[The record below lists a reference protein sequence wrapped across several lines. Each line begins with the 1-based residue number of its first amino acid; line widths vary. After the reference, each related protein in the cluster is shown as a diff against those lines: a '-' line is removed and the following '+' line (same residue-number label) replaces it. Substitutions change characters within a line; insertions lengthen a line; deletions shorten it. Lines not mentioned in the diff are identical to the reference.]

1 MKLPTLL
8 SLSAFLFVSV
18 GHVSAVDYTS
28 EIRPILNKKCYKCHS
43 GPRAKGKLRMDSTDS
58 FADRIGGD
66 DPVIIPGN
74 PANSLL
80 AIKAGLPR
88 TDGDSMPPP
97 PARARGAEGMTSV
110 ELNLVK
116 QWIAEG
122 AKFSADDP
130 DPAPSTST
138 PATTDAPAELLSWT
152 NTQGVSLKASFV
164 AVNATHVKLR
174 KEDGSEFVYPLASLD
189 AASQEQA
196 KKLATP

>member
-1 MKLPTLL
+1 MKPPILL
-8 SLSAFLFVSV
+8 AFLTLFPFSYRDAV
-18 GHVSAVDYTS
+18 AVDYTT

-43 GPRAKGKLRMDSTDS
+43 GPRAKGKLRMDSQDS
-58 FADRIGGD
+58 FGDRIGGD
-66 DPVIIPGN
+66 DPAIIPGN

-80 AIKAGLPR
+80 TIKAGLPR
-88 TDGDSMPPP
+88 TDGDAMPPP

-130 DPAPSTST
+130 DPAPEPT
-138 PATTDAPAELLSWT
+138 ATANELLDWS
-152 NTQGVSLKASFV
+152 NTKGVSLKAFFV

-174 KEDGSEFVYPLASLD
+174 KDDGSEFVYPLANLD
-189 AASQEQA
+189 AASQAQA
-196 KKLATP
+196 KKLGAQ

>member
-8 SLSAFLFVSV
+8 SLLAFLFVSMS
-18 GHVSAVDYTS
+18 HVSSVDYTS

-66 DPVIIPGN
+66 NPVIIPGN

-80 AIKAGLPR
+80 TIKAGLPR

-138 PATTDAPAELLSWT
+138 PSTASAPVEFLSWT
-152 NTQGVSLKASFV
+152 NTQGVSLQASFV

-189 AASQEQA
+189 VASQEQA

>member
-1 MKLPTLL
+1 MKPHLFLILLPVLGL
-8 SLSAFLFVSV
+8 SMGTA
-18 GHVSAVDYTS
+18 SAVDYLT

-43 GPRAKGKLRMDSTDS
+43 GPRAKGKLRMDTHDS
-58 FADRIGGD
+58 FKDRIGGD
-66 DPVIIPGN
+66 DPVIVPGN
-74 PANSLL
+74 AASSLL

-88 TDGDSMPPP
+88 TDGDAMPPP
-97 PARARGAEGMTSV
+97 PARARGAEAMTSN

-130 DPAPSTST
+130 DPAPATASATS
-138 PATTDAPAELLSWT
+138 DAPTELLTWT
-152 NTQGVSLKASFV
+152 NTQGVTLKAAFI

-189 AASQEQA
+189 AGSQEQA
-196 KKLATP
+196 KKLGAQ